1 MPCVPSKPPPRSVSP
16 KRSQTVSP
24 AQCADKAGKEVRER
38 SEPPLDRTQ
47 QVATNAD
54 MLSEKLLDDLLE
66 DTAQQLW
73 SMDQH
78 ERLQTEA
85 LPVAGTHSLESMLQR
100 MEEIE
105 MYQEAVRRRVTQI
118 VYSDSQFWAQED
130 KMEQQMAS
138 TAKKLTSPHPIQ
150 ITKLIGHTEPETDIL
165 FEKPF
170 DSTYIDE
177 NKEAE
182 EKFQTGNGILQPLPL
197 NSLQKAYSVSLS
209 VPNDVLQSILDY
221 NSRYKHHLKLISHE
235 VVGSFDPWQIA

>member
-1 MPCVPSKPPPRSVSP
+1 MPCMPSKSPPCSVLP

-24 AQCADKAGKEVRER
+24 AQCADKTVKEVREW
-38 SEPPLDRTQ
+38 SEPLLDRTQ
-47 QVATNAD
+47 QVAANAD
-54 MLSEKLLDDLLE
+54 ILSEKLLDDLLE
-66 DTAQQLW
+66 DTAQELW

-85 LPVAGTHSLESMLQR
+85 LLVADTHSLESMLQR

-130 KMEQQMAS
+130 KMKQQMSS
-138 TAKKLTSPHPIQ
+138 TAKKLTSPHPLQ
-150 ITKLIGHTEPETDIL
+150 ITKLTGHTERETDIL

-170 DSTYIDE
+170 DSIDIDE

-182 EKFQTGNGILQPLPL
+182 EKLETGNDILQPSPL

-209 VPNDVLQSILDY
+209 VPSNVLQTILDY

-235 VVGSFDPWQIA
+235 VVGNFDPWQIA

>member
-1 MPCVPSKPPPRSVSP
+1 MPRVPSKPAPRCVSP
-16 KRSQTVSP
+16 ERSQTVSP
-24 AQCADKAGKEVRER
+24 DRCADKAEKEIQEW
-38 SEPPLDRTQ
+38 SEPPFDRTQ

-54 MLSEKLLDDLLE
+54 ILSEKLLDDLLE
-66 DTAQQLW
+66 DTAQELW

-78 ERLQTEA
+78 ERLQAEA
-85 LPVAGTHSLESMLQR
+85 LPVADTYSLESMLQR

-118 VYSDSQFWAQED
+118 AYSDSHFWAQQD
-130 KMEQQMAS
+130 NMELQMTS
-138 TAKKLTSPHPIQ
+138 TAKKLTPPHPVQ
-150 ITKLIGHTEPETDIL
+150 ITKLIRHGELETDIL

-170 DSTYIDE
+170 DSIDIDE

-182 EKFQTGNGILQPLPL
+182 EKLQTGNDILQPLLL

-209 VPNDVLQSILDY
+209 VPSNVLQSILDY

-235 VVGSFDPWQIA
+235 AVGSFDPWQIA

>member
-1 MPCVPSKPPPRSVSP
+1 
-16 KRSQTVSP
+16 RSQAVSP
-24 AQCADKAGKEVRER
+24 AQCADKAEEEVQEW
-38 SEPPLDRTQ
+38 SEHPLDRTQ

-54 MLSEKLLDDLLE
+54 ILSEKLLDDLLE
-66 DTAQQLW
+66 DTAQELW

-85 LPVAGTHSLESMLQR
+85 LPVADTHSLESMLQR

-118 VYSDSQFWAQED
+118 VYTDCQFWAQED
-130 KMEQQMAS
+130 KMEQQMTS
-138 TAKKLTSPHPIQ
+138 TAKKLTSPHPVQ
-150 ITKLIGHTEPETDIL
+150 ITKLIGHTELETDLL

-170 DSTYIDE
+170 DSTDIDE

-182 EKFQTGNGILQPLPL
+182 EKLQAGNDVRQLLPL
-197 NSLQKAYSVSLS
+197 NSLQQMYSVSVS
-209 VPNDVLQSILDY
+209 VPSDVLQSILDY

-235 VVGSFDPWQIA
+235 VVGTFDPWQIA